1 MHETKIYSLKIQMQ
15 ANVCKTIAL
24 YIFYSSL
31 KIIRK
36 EIRLDMTT
44 NLQNTGLYS
53 GKNQMKI
60 SIQTKAAAV

>member
-1 MHETKIYSLKIQMQ
+1 MQ